1 MRIDGKKSADY
12 VKTFT
17 EMWLSCGLACR
28 KGSSW
33 IKREDLPNFTD
44 EMERRGACLHY
55 IHRRAKAHWQ
65 SGILE
70 RQGQWLRN
78 IWEKMM
84 DHEVMDIEDVDYAL
98 AETCHAK
105 NTLRR
110 SHGYSPAQW
119 VFGGKV
125 RLGDCLVEDDL
136 MVAQREELNT
146 PSEEFRRKQEIR
158 MKAREALPEVP
169 SRRSYEEGTTWKTT
183 CAARRLRAW

>member
-105 NTLRR
+105 KYPSTF
-110 SHGYSPAQW
+110 SW
-119 VFGGKV
+119 VFSGTMGVWRKSEIGRLPGRGRPDGGTERGAEHTV
-125 RLGDCLVEDDL
+125 GGVSAEAGD
-136 MVAQREELNT
+136 
-146 PSEEFRRKQEIR
+146 SH
-158 MKAREALPEVP
+158 
-169 SRRSYEEGTTWKTT
+169 EG
-183 CAARRLRAW
+183 